1 MLPTAKDLMETHV
14 MSVDPETSLLDV
26 HRLFVEE
33 QISGAPVVDER
44 GLLLGVISTTDLMRA
59 VDEERDTAIVDAQ
72 YFRDVLP
79 YTAPDWATAGEEDF
93 QDRLRERR
101 VTDVMTRGLIAVPPG
116 SDAAEIARVLRE
128 HRIHRVFVVEDQNL
142 LGVISA
148 FDVLRVLEEMKE
160 R

>member
-14 MSVDPETSLLDV
+14 LSVNPEASLLDV

-33 QISGAPVVDER
+33 QISGAPVVDDR

-72 YFRDVLP
+72 YFRDLLP
-79 YTAPDWATAGEEDF
+79 YTSPDWASSSEDF
-93 QDRLRERR
+93 QDRLAERT
-101 VTDVMTRGLIAVPPG
+101 VADVMTRGLIAVAPAA
-116 SDAAEIARVLRE
+116 DAAEIARVLRE

-148 FDVLRVLEEMKE
+148 FDVLRVLEEMKG

>member
-1 MLPTAKDLMETHV
+1 MLPSAKDLMETHV
-14 MSVDPETSLLDV
+14 LSVDPEASLLDV

-59 VDEERDTAIVDAQ
+59 VDEERDTAIVDAE
-72 YFRDVLP
+72 YFRDILP
-79 YTAPDWATAGEEDF
+79 YTTPDWATSGEEDF

-101 VTDVMTRGLIAVPPG
+101 VTDVMTRGLIAVAPG
-116 SDAAEIARVLRE
+116 ADAAEIARVLRE

-148 FDVLRVLEEMKE
+148 FDVLRVLEELKGP
-160 R
+160 